1 MKPKAK
7 KTLII
12 VAAVAAVALI
22 VWLLFFRKKEW
33 ENILRK
39 LDIDEAVKAQ
49 IRAVCREWDSD
60 AAKRQAL
67 KAEAA
72 ECGETYDRWLVLMAA
87 AHLKYPVQTN
97 MLGQIIINPK
107 D

>member
-1 MKPKAK
+1 MKAKTK

-12 VAAVAAVALI
+12 VAAVVAIVLI

-33 ENILRK
+33 ERILDK
-39 LDIDEAVKAQ
+39 LDIDETVKSQ
-49 IRAVCREWDSD
+49 IRAVCEEWDAD
-60 AAKRQAL
+60 TAKRNAL

-107 D
+107 N